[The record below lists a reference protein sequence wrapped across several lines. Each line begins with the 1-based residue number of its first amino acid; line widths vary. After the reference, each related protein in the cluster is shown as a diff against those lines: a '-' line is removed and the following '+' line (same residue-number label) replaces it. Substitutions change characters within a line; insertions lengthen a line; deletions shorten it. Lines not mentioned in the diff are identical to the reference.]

1 MGKKRYPEFHVTM
14 GSYDGAYLCKL
25 VGLYLIDLLCKEFGI
40 VESHLRIGDMKHSVT
55 VLCCC

>member
-1 MGKKRYPEFHVTM
+1 MGKKRYPEFHLTM

-25 VGLYLIDLLCKEFGI
+25 VGLYLLSNEFGI